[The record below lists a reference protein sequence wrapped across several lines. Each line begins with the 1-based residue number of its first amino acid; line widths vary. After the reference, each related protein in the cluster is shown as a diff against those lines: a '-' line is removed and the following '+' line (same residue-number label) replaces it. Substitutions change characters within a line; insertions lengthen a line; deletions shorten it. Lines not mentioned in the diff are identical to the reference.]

1 MYQILLVLRFLTS
14 RIMPVIAVL
23 AVALCVTLVIVVV
36 SVMTGFLDMLRDSG
50 KRLVGDV
57 VIHLPVTGFPYY
69 RELIAD
75 IEALPEAEGA
85 TPLIENFGLLKM
97 PYGPG
102 GGSTTEQVQ
111 VWAIEPESLSKV
123 LDYRRLLYW
132 KQPATEDEAQAM
144 AEDDPRRD
152 PAYDREREAMAMR
165 RGDMEGAGVVLGIE
179 ISPFNH
185 RQRDG
190 SYRTHDSRAAIQDRQ
205 HWMPQWSVSLTVVP
219 VSSSGTADKE
229 TRVQLPIVNEFQ
241 TGVFQIDAHRVLL
254 PLDYAQ
260 RLFGMAEAPKYS
272 FDEVDENNKPKRIGS
287 APARVT
293 TILVK
298 GRKGVAP
305 DGLKEAVSAAFDRFA
320 RLRAEDPQSEL
331 MPRGIEIMTWEERM
345 RDLIGPVEKERGLMQ
360 VLFSLVYIVCAGLV
374 LAIFWSI
381 VHEKTRDIG
390 VLRSVGASRSGILA
404 IFLSYGLAIGVAGS
418 LVGLGLAW
426 LVISR
431 INEIHGAMGQ
441 PAPAFLWIGVYV
453 LAAGAV
459 VGAIVAVLRDSALFT
474 LLWTVVAV
482 ILGGLGTLLLFHK
495 GFLIWDPSVYYF
507 SRIPNHL
514 DMVNALSTMGFAILF
529 SVIGAAVPAA
539 RAADTDP
546 VRSLRYE

>member
-1 MYQILLVLRFLTS
+1 MYQVLLVLRFLTT

-57 VIHLPVTGFPYY
+57 IISMPTQGFPYY

-75 IEALPEAEGA
+75 IEALDEADAA
-85 TPLIENFGLLKM
+85 TPLIEDYGLLTV

-102 GGSTTEQVQ
+102 GKGSTVQVQ
-111 VWAIEPESLSKV
+111 VWAIEPESLSRV

-132 KQPATEDEAQAM
+132 KAPNADEAAAM

-152 PAYDREREAMAMR
+152 PDYDREREAMAFH
-165 RGDMEGAGVVLGIE
+165 RGDSEVPGAVLGVE

-190 SYRTHDSRAAIQDRQ
+190 SYRNHDHFGVGQDRTY
-205 HWMPQWSVSLTVVP
+205 WMPQYHVSLTMVP
-219 VSSSGTADKE
+219 VGPTGSPDKE
-229 TRVQLPIVNEFQ
+229 VRARFEIVNEFQ
-241 TGVFQIDAHRVLL
+241 TGVFQIDAHRILI
-254 PLDYAQ
+254 PLAQ
-260 RLFGMAEAPKYS
+260 GQTMLGLEEAPRYS
-272 FDEVDENNKPKRIGS
+272 LDETNPDGSPKRIGNV
-287 APARVT
+287 AGRVT
-293 TILVK
+293 TVLVK
-298 GRKGVAP
+298 AAPGVSPETLRDAVRNAYLRFE
-305 DGLKEAVSAAFDRFA
+305 DLKRQDPEAER
-320 RLRAEDPQSEL
+320 
-331 MPRGIEIMTWEERM
+331 MPRGVEIMTWEERM

-404 IFLSYGLAIGVAGS
+404 IFLAYGLAIGVVGS
-418 LVGLGLAW
+418 SVGLGLAW

-431 INEIHGAMGQ
+431 INEIHAAMGQ
-441 PAPAFLWIGVYV
+441 PAPTFLWIGVFV
-453 LAAGAV
+453 LAAASLVGVVIAAV
-459 VGAIVAVLRDSALFT
+459 RDSALFA
-474 LLWTVVAV
+474 LLWTVA
-482 ILGGLGTLLLFHK
+482 TLLLIGVGVLLMQHR

-514 DMVNALSTMGFAILF
+514 DMVNALSTMAFAVLF